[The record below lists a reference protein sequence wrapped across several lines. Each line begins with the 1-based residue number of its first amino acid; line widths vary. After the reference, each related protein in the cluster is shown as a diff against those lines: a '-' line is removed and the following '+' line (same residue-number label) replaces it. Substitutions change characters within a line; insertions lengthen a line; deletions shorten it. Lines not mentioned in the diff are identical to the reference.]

1 MAGFCVGVVDR
12 KKIIDGSKIKAG
24 DVIFGL
30 PSSGLHSNG
39 FSLARKLMLE
49 VEGKALTDPFQ
60 DSGKS
65 VGEVMLEPTKIY
77 VKSVLALLDACPD
90 AILGMAHITGGGL
103 LENVPRVLPKTV
115 NAVFDRTTW
124 PRPAIFDA
132 LAKAGNLE
140 DAELYKTFNMGIG
153 FVIIVDK
160 DKADDV
166 AQTLTAQNE
175 TFYRIGEVT
184 DGDGHVVIK

>member
-1 MAGFCVGVVDR
+1 M
-12 KKIIDGSKIKAG
+12 
-24 DVIFGL
+24 
-30 PSSGLHSNG
+30 
-39 FSLARKLMLE
+39 
-49 VEGKALTDPFQ
+49 
-60 DSGKS
+60 
-65 VGEVMLEPTKIY
+65 
-77 VKSVLALLDACPD
+77 
-90 AILGMAHITGGGL
+90 
-103 LENVPRVLPKTV
+103 
-115 NAVFDRTTW
+115 NAEFDRTTW

-175 TFYRIGEVT
+175 TFYRIGEIT